1 MIKMSY
7 DQRFYWIEPFAFAW
21 ARPDELTGG
30 IRLAMSFFVF
40 LMLAIGLCLVDMPRD
55 ASDVGLVVLF
65 SGVGSLLL
73 VYPLL
78 SFATRLPNDV
88 LIESDR
94 IVVGKEVIPLLQLT
108 SAVVGTME
116 VRGRS
121 FPVLTFR
128 VNHGSSRV
136 FGLSRRV
143 DKVKLAAFFE
153 RAGVREG

>member
-1 MIKMSY
+1 
-7 DQRFYWIEPFAFAW
+7 
-21 ARPDELTGG
+21 
-30 IRLAMSFFVF
+30 
-40 LMLAIGLCLVDMPRD
+40 MLAIGLCLVDMPRD

-78 SFATRLPNDV
+78 SFASRLPNDV
-88 LIESDR
+88 LINSDR
-94 IVVGKEVIPLLQLT
+94 IIVGKEVIPLLQLT

-121 FPVLTFR
+121 FPVLAFR